1 MQMDRHKRKKIDDLL
16 LTAIE
21 AVEKLTDHVKQPD
34 SEHPNPKGSFAIQRP
49 FRTDA
54 NTSFSN
60 FLGSYR
66 NR

>member
-1 MQMDRHKRKKIDDLL
+1 MDRHKRKKIDDLL

-21 AVEKLTDHVKQPD
+21 AVEKLVDHIHKPVPEKPI
-34 SEHPNPKGSFAIQRP
+34 GTLAISRP
-49 FRTDA
+49 FKVDG